1 VRLVSRLG
9 VAAGVAAVLVIPAGS
24 PLAAPSGAGKSIT
37 ERHLD
42 ALASVGKDLLARLRP
57 EVREALLSSGG
68 LAVSELAENVEE
80 IKKGRAARVEAS
92 LAAAKALPRG
102 QGSDPFAAEDFVSR
116 LTGMTQSETTI
127 GWCGRNAVLG
137 FNDSGSFV
145 ATAFLNA
152 SPSGSLSLNGLS
164 RSTNA
169 GASYTDLGALV
180 SDPLPAGVMFR
191 DLFGD
196 PVVGCSSASTFYYSS
211 LAVEFGKDFAFAN
224 SGIAVSRSTD
234 GGATFGGAVLAASKN
249 ADLHFL
255 DKEWMAVEPGPTA
268 SPADDVVHVTYTDFD
283 FSGFE
288 GAGPCPDQPRSAI
301 EYVRST
307 DGGGTWTAP
316 VVLDEVC
323 GFDAFVQGSQVEAGL
338 GDDVY
343 VAWEHYTGEFLD
355 GPREIRI
362 RRSVDLGDSFGDP
375 TVVSPVTAVGD
386 GFALQGLFRAFL
398 DLQGLSVDR
407 SSGPHRGS
415 VYVSWHDGRSRSK
428 VDPLGFCGGTP
439 TYCFGD
445 VLFAR
450 STDRGSTWSNPVR
463 VNNDDIR
470 LGIDQ
475 FMPGLD
481 VDRSGNVWVTY
492 SDRRRDSRNFLIDQF
507 VAKSTDGGAKWANSR
522 LTTTNFAPVKFQD
535 AIVNP
540 FYMGDYNAVAA
551 DATGAN
557 PGVALAWGDNSLGDA
572 NVRVAR
578 R

>member
-1 VRLVSRLG
+1 
-9 VAAGVAAVLVIPAGS
+9 
-24 PLAAPSGAGKSIT
+24 
-37 ERHLD
+37 
-42 ALASVGKDLLARLRP
+42 
-57 EVREALLSSGG
+57 
-68 LAVSELAENVEE
+68 
-80 IKKGRAARVEAS
+80 
-92 LAAAKALPRG
+92 
-102 QGSDPFAAEDFVSR
+102 
-116 LTGMTQSETTI
+116 MTQSETTI
-127 GWCGRNAVLG
+127 GWCGRNALLG
-137 FNDSGSFV
+137 FNDSGSLV
-145 ATAFLNA
+145 ATMFLNA
-152 SPSGSLSLNGLS
+152 SPSGSFSLNGFS

-169 GASYTDLGALV
+169 GGSYTDLGALV

-211 LAVEFGKDFAFAN
+211 LAVEFGKDLAFAN

-268 SPADDVVHVTYTDFD
+268 SPADDVLHVTYTDFD

-288 GAGPCPDQPRSAI
+288 GAGSCPDQPRSAI

-398 DLQGLSVDR
+398 DLQGLAVDR

-415 VYVSWHDGRSRSK
+415 VYVAWHDGRNRSK

-450 STDRGSTWSNPVR
+450 STDRGTTWSNPVR
-463 VNNDDIR
+463 VNDDDIR

-492 SDRRRDSRNFLIDQF
+492 SDRRRDPRNFLIDQF